1 MRTGMTVFWVLYFLA
16 SVTALGAADGALAN
30 IGHALGTAA
39 GSFPA
44 AYVQH
49 AAPSRASAA
58 KVASR

>member
-1 MRTGMTVFWVLYFLA
+1 MRTGPVIFWVLYYLA

-30 IGHALGTAA
+30 IGRALGTAA
-39 GSFPA
+39 GAFQA

-58 KVASR
+58 EVASR